1 MTNEEL
7 NKKYQELSLQ
17 EKEKL
22 DVIVNR
28 IEKRDNEIKKY
39 NNLIKNISEWLSDK
53 CKMDTLTDAD
63 IPLLEAMY
71 TSLAEC
77 DIKKMYGY
85 NNFTPPIYF
94 KKKEITDKILMDLLN
109 KKNELIK
116 KINMDT
122 ELIKKIN
129 KENMKKNVGIIV
141 EEPIADV
148 DVIGIEDDTEPIPG
162 ITHPISMLSGD
173 ITKQD
178 ISSNSLLTVQQWSVI
193 DGNAIIPVSNTFD
206 TLEAGYYTIHSSQ
219 QIGMYFIKEK
229 VELNKLYRLPNAATD
244 LILNDIS
251 KFWTLED
258 TYKRYQ
264 RVFRRNYLLYSAPGT
279 GKTSLIN
286 LMCQELIEKYNGIVI
301 SLSDSSEIQMYTD
314 AVRRIRS
321 IEPDRK
327 IITII
332 EDIDNFIGDE
342 YSRSSLDTYLLNI
355 LDGNMKIGGIVTIA
369 TTNFIEKIESRYK
382 NRPSR
387 FDRVV
392 EFPLPNDESRKMF
405 IEKTVDPIDLHK
417 IDIEK
422 WVKRTD
428 GYTIDHINELILL
441 FFVFGHSE
449 EESFETMDNMVKR
462 NSTLKNIDSV
472 SKKPTIGFK
481 TEVMKY

>member
-1 MTNEEL
+1 M
-7 NKKYQELSLQ
+7 Q
-17 EKEKL
+17 
-22 DVIVNR
+22 
-28 IEKRDNEIKKY
+28 IKS
-39 NNLIKNISEWLSDK
+39 KNI
-53 CKMDTLTDAD
+53 
-63 IPLLEAMY
+63 
-71 TSLAEC
+71 
-77 DIKKMYGY
+77 
-85 NNFTPPIYF
+85 PIR
-94 KKKEITDKILMDLLN
+94 
-109 KKNELIK
+109 
-116 KINMDT
+116 
-122 ELIKKIN
+122 
-129 KENMKKNVGIIV
+129 
-141 EEPIADV
+141 
-148 DVIGIEDDTEPIPG
+148 IGVNG
-162 ITHPISMLSGD
+162 GS
-173 ITKQD
+173 
-178 ISSNSLLTVQQWSVI
+178 
-193 DGNAIIPVSNTFD
+193 
-206 TLEAGYYTIHSSQ
+206 
-219 QIGMYFIKEK
+219 
-229 VELNKLYRLPNAATD
+229 
-244 LILNDIS
+244 IS
-251 KFWTLED
+251 KH
-258 TYKRYQ
+258 
-264 RVFRRNYLLYSAPGT
+264 
-279 GKTSLIN
+279 
-286 LMCQELIEKYNGIVI
+286 LIEKYNGIVI

-405 IEKTVDPIDLHK
+405 IEKTVDPIDLPK
-417 IDIEK
+417 IDIDK

-449 EESFETMDNMVKR
+449 KESFETIDKMVKR